1 MIKQRFH
8 KYKEEFRDEALRLR
22 NRLKEELKEP
32 EAESKKDDKNFVP
45 N

>member
-1 MIKQRFH
+1 MKKQRFH
-8 KYKEEFRDEALRLR
+8 KYREELKDEALRLR

-32 EAESKKDDKNFVP
+32 DAESKKDDNIVP

>member
-1 MIKQRFH
+1 MIKHRFH
-8 KYKEEFRDEALRLR
+8 KYREELKDEALRLK

-32 EAESKKDDKNFVP
+32 EAESKKDDNFVP